1 MVTLKDIAKACN
13 VSVATVSIVLSNRP
27 HRFSSATVNRVLEA
41 AKSMNY
47 VPNTFAQSL
56 VTKRTKIIG
65 LLVPDVNNVFFLDFI
80 TEVEKVAKNRGYT
93 VVLVNSENDALEEL
107 NNYKTFISRR
117 FDATIVLRATM
128 NYAEGTQELTKFA
141 NKYKMPTLCL
151 CRNVKGDTVL
161 NVYSN
166 EVLGS
171 YLATKHLIETGHK
184 KIGFISGPLDVT
196 FSKLRLEGFMKAIQ
210 EAQLDDHQY
219 MIVESDYSYYAGSLR
234 ARELIAAQ
242 CDAIYAA
249 NDMMAIGAYQAI
261 DEAGL
266 SVGKDV
272 SVIGYDDIRF
282 AAMLIPSLSTIHQP
296 MKSMAEEGVT
306 ALIDFVEGIRV
317 EPFEKEYDPFLIAR
331 QSTLAKLK

>member
-27 HRFSSATVNRVLEA
+27 HRFSSATVSKVLET

-80 TEVEKVAKNRGYT
+80 TEVEKIAKNRGYT

-117 FDATIVLRATM
+117 FDATIVLRASL
-128 NYAEGTQELTKFA
+128 NYSEGTEELTKYA

-151 CRNVKGDTVL
+151 CRNVKGSTVL

-166 EVLGS
+166 DKLGS
-171 YLATKHLIETGHK
+171 YLATKHLIETGRK

-196 FSKLRLEGFMKAIQ
+196 FSSLRLEGFMEAIQ
-210 EAQLDDHQY
+210 EAQYKEHQY
-219 MIVESDYSYYAGSLR
+219 MIVESDYSFYEGSLK
-234 ARELIAAQ
+234 AKELIDAK

-249 NDMMAIGAYQAI
+249 NDMMAIGAYQAL
-261 DEAGL
+261 DEAKI
-266 SVGKDV
+266 SIGKEIAV
-272 SVIGYDDIRF
+272 VGYDDIRF
-282 AAMLIPSLSTIHQP
+282 AAMLIPSLSTVHQP

-306 ALIDFVEGIRV
+306 ALLDFVEGIRT
-317 EPFEKEYDPFLIAR
+317 ETLEKEFHPFFIAR
-331 QSTLAKLK
+331 QSTLLKSE